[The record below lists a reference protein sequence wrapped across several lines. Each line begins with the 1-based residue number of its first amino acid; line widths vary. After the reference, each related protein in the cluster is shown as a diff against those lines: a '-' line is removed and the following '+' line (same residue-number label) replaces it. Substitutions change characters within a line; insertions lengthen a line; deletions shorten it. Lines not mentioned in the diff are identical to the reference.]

1 VFLKEKPSNNWFPGI
16 LRNLLFLEFVCC
28 SGEQIMPKTNLM
40 SRIFTLTLTTLLA
53 LTACSEPATQP
64 VQNTP
69 QPQTQPPAPKP
80 AEAKYI
86 QSNLT
91 RVLSPSVPAG
101 DQLQLASDNL
111 AFAMD
116 LYQQL
121 ASQPGNLFYSP
132 YSISQAMA
140 MLYGGARGQT
150 EQQMAQGM
158 HFGLPQDRLHPAI
171 NALDQELATRA
182 EVPKNQGQ
190 GFQLNIANS
199 TWGQSGFPFLSSYL
213 DLLALNYG
221 AGLQTVDFANN
232 PEGARQDINNWV
244 ANQTQDKIKDIVPQ
258 GAIDT
263 LTRLVLANAIYFK
276 ASWRIP
282 FQKSATQ
289 DAPFT
294 KLDGSQVTVPM
305 MSLDQNNLSYQ
316 KGSGYQAVVLPYV
329 DGNVAM
335 LLLVPD
341 AGEFS
346 QFEASLDASTLQS
359 ILDGLQSTEVVLKMP
374 RFTVESSFSLG
385 NTLAK
390 MGMPNAFD
398 ASQADFSGMD
408 GQRDLYVSSVI
419 HKAYAV
425 VDETG
430 TEAAAATV
438 AIVGLTAI
446 MPGEPVSLTI
456 DRPFIFVIYDQP
468 TQSILFVGRITNP
481 GE

>member
-1 VFLKEKPSNNWFPGI
+1 MQKTH
-16 LRNLLFLEFVCC
+16 LL
-28 SGEQIMPKTNLM
+28 
-40 SRIFTLTLTTLLA
+40 SRILTLTLTTLLA
-53 LTACSEPATQP
+53 LTACGASATQP

-69 QPQTQPPAPKP
+69 QPPTQPPDAKP
-80 AEAKYI
+80 AEPQFI
-86 QSNLT
+86 QSKLT
-91 RVLSPSVPAG
+91 RDPSPVASLD
-101 DQLQLASDNL
+101 DQSQLASDNL

-116 LYQQL
+116 LYHQL
-121 ASQPGNLFYSP
+121 ASQPGDLFYSP
-132 YSISQAMA
+132 YSISQALA
-140 MLYGGARGQT
+140 MVYGGARGQT
-150 EQQMAQGM
+150 EQQMAKGM
-158 HFGLPQDRLHPAI
+158 HFNLSQERLHPAF
-171 NALDQELATRA
+171 NALDQELAKRA
-182 EVPKNQGQ
+182 SAVKDEGQ
-190 GFQLNIANS
+190 GFQLNIANA

-213 DLLALNYG
+213 DLLARNYG

-244 ANQTQDKIKDIVPQ
+244 AKQTQDKIKDIVPQ

-263 LTRLVLANAIYFK
+263 LTRMVLANAIYFK
-276 ASWRIP
+276 ASWMMP

-294 KLDGSQVTVPM
+294 TLDGSQVTVPM
-305 MSLDQNNLSYQ
+305 MSLEKNKLSYQ
-316 KGSGYQAVVLPYV
+316 KGDGYQAVALPYV

-341 AGEFS
+341 AGKFS
-346 QFEASLDASTLQS
+346 QFEASLDATWLQS
-359 ILDGLQSTEVVLKMP
+359 ILDSLRSTDVILKMP

-385 NTLAK
+385 DTLAK
-390 MGMPNAFD
+390 MGMPDAFN

-419 HKAYAV
+419 HKAYAS
-425 VDETG
+425 VDESG

-468 TQSILFVGRITNP
+468 TQSILFAGRITNP
-481 GE
+481 GK

>member
-1 VFLKEKPSNNWFPGI
+1 MQKT
-16 LRNLLFLEFVCC
+16 RLF
-28 SGEQIMPKTNLM
+28 
-40 SRIFTLTLTTLLA
+40 SRILTPILAALLVLA
-53 LTACSEPATQP
+53 SCGTPTSQP

-69 QPQTQPPAPKP
+69 QSPTQPPTPKAVGP
-80 AEAKYI
+80 QLL
-86 QSNLT
+86 QS
-91 RVLSPSVPAG
+91 RLSRDASPVVSPD
-101 DQLQLASDNL
+101 DQGQLASDNL

-132 YSISQAMA
+132 YSISQALA
-140 MLYGGARGQT
+140 MVYGGARGQT
-150 EQQMAQGM
+150 EQQMAEGM
-158 HFGLPQDRLHPAI
+158 HFSLPQDRLHPAF
-171 NALDQELATRA
+171 NALDQELASRA
-182 EVPKNQGQ
+182 DAVKDEGQ
-190 GFQLNIANS
+190 GFQLNIANA

-213 DLLALNYG
+213 DLMARNYG

-232 PEGARQDINNWV
+232 PEGARQDINDWV
-244 ANQTQDKIKDIVPQ
+244 ARQTQDKIKDILPQ
-258 GAIDT
+258 GTIDT

-276 ASWRIP
+276 ASWLLP
-282 FQKSATQ
+282 FEKSATQ

-294 KLDGSQVTVPM
+294 ILDGSQVTVPM
-305 MSLDQNNLSYQ
+305 MSLDQNKLRYEQ
-316 KGSGYQAVVLPYV
+316 GDGYQAVVLPYV

-341 AGEFS
+341 ASEFS
-346 QFEASLDASTLQS
+346 QFEASLDASRLKS
-359 ILDGLQSTEVVLKMP
+359 ILDSLEYKDVILKMP

-385 NTLAK
+385 DTLSK
-390 MGMPNAFD
+390 MGMPAAFD

-419 HKAYAV
+419 HKAYAS
-425 VDETG
+425 VDESG

-438 AIVGLTAI
+438 AIMSLTSI

-468 TQSILFVGRITNP
+468 TQSILFAGRITNP
-481 GE
+481 GK